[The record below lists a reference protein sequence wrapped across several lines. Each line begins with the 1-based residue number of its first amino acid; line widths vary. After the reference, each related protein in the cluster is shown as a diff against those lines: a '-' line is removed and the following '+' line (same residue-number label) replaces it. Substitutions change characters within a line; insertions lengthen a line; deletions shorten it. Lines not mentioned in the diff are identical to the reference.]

1 MTDVIDFTQTQS
13 HLTITASD
21 SVHVLPLSL
30 IKDVINGR
38 KESNMLTEPVIQVIL
53 KDWLLTIEP

>member
-21 SVHVLPLSL
+21 GVHVLPLSL
-30 IKDVINGR
+30 IKDVISGR
-38 KESNMLTEPVIQVIL
+38 KESDVLTKPVIQAIL
-53 KDWLLTIEP
+53 KDWLLTIDP